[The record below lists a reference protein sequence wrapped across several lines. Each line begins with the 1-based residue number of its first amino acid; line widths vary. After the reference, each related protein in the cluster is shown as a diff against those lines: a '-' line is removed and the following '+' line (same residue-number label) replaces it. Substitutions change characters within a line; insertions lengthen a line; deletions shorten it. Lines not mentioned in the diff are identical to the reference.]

1 MPKTFDFTQQVA
13 VRLTDEDLAAFK
25 AAADDLDMS
34 VAEFLRAAALLYL
47 CTQLKTHGL
56 KALGTGIGRAVK
68 ETIASGRALKETIA
82 GLRERGLRKVVFGE
96 R

>member
-13 VRLTDEDLAAFK
+13 VRLTDDDLAAFK

-34 VAEFLRAAALLYL
+34 VAEFLRATALFYL
-47 CTQLKTHGL
+47 CTQLKGHGF
-56 KALGTGIGRAVK
+56 KALGRGIGRAVK
-68 ETIASGRALKETIA
+68 DTIA
-82 GLRERGLRKVVFGE
+82 GLRERGLRKIVFRE

>member
-1 MPKTFDFTQQVA
+1 MPRTFDFSQQVA

-34 VAEFLRAAALLYL
+34 VAEFLRATALFYL
-47 CTQLKTHGL
+47 CTQLKGHGFR
-56 KALGTGIGRAVK
+56 ALGRGIGQGV
-68 ETIASGRALKETIA
+68 KETIA
-82 GLRERGLRKVVFGE
+82 GLRERGLRKIVFGE